1 LTLNYQRDGSVI
13 IRSDGNPAVTQ
24 TVPAGSTQAQVD
36 AAHAAFLAANP
47 PPPRT
52 KFSPAQFIDLFTA
65 AEQAA
70 IVTALPASPALFI
83 WYSKMLTA
91 TAIDVTKADTVAA
104 VNALAAAGVITKA
117 RAAAIVGGA

>member
-1 LTLNYQRDGSVI
+1 LSLSYQRDGSVVMH
-13 IRSDGNPAVTQ
+13 SDGNPAVTQ

-36 AAHAAFLAANP
+36 AAYAVFLAANP

-52 KFSPAQFIDLFTA
+52 VFTPAQFIDLFTA
-65 AEQAA
+65 TEQAG
-70 IVTALPASPALFI
+70 IVAALPASPALFI

-91 TAIDVTKADTVAA
+91 TAIDVTDAGTVAA

-117 RAAAIVGGA
+117 RAAEIFGGA